1 MQEQDQDK
9 TTADKLLDMLLSLD
23 ESEAKAIIG
32 QYLR

>member
-1 MQEQDQDK
+1 MQDQERPNPDQ
-9 TTADKLLDMLLSLD
+9 LLDMLLSLD